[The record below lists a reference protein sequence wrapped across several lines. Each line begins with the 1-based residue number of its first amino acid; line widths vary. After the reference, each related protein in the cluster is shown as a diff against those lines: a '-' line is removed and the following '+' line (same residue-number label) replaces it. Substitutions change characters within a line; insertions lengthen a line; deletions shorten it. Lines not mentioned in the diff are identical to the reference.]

1 MKTPKSSNQPTI
13 SVLTPTWNRGIKMLN
28 RCMTCVNWQSFKDW
42 EHVIVSDGHDPS
54 LREYFNH
61 TLKDEPRRHFHELD
75 ENHNDYGASVRRLAM
90 PLLKGKYF
98 AFLDDDNIM
107 FPEFLEEMVG
117 ALEGTD
123 QDVGFAVCQILHMGP
138 LQAWV
143 GPPPQVLQGWPIVVG
158 GIDTL
163 QVVVKR
169 EAIEKVGW
177 VSEGGF
183 FSDGHTY
190 EALSKQ
196 YRHVRVEKVLG
207 VHI

>member
-1 MKTPKSSNQPTI
+1 MKNSNPTI
-13 SVLTPTWNRGIKMLN
+13 SVLTPTWNRGIKMLS
-28 RCMTCVNWQSFKDW
+28 RCMACVNWQIFQDW
-42 EHVIVSDGHDPS
+42 EHVIVSDGADPV
-54 LREYFNH
+54 LREYFA
-61 TLKDEPRRHFHELD
+61 LKSKDEPKRHFYEL
-75 ENHNDYGASVRRLAM
+75 ENNHGDYGASVRKLAM
-90 PLLKGKYF
+90 PLLKGKYI
-98 AFLDDDNIM
+98 AFLDDDNVI

-123 QDVGFAVCQILHMGP
+123 ADVGFAVCQILHMGP

-143 GPPPQVLQGWPIVVG
+143 GTPPQILTGWPIVVG

-169 EAIEKVGW
+169 EAMEKTGW
-177 VSEGGF
+177 ISEQGF
-183 FSDGHTY
+183 FSDGYTY

-196 YRHVRVEKVLG
+196 FRHIRVEKVLG

>member
-1 MKTPKSSNQPTI
+1 MSKNNPTV

-28 RCMTCVNWQSFKDW
+28 RCMTCVNWQTFSDW
-42 EHVIVSDGHDPS
+42 EHVIVSDGPDPV
-54 LREYFNH
+54 LREYFSV
-61 TLKDEPRRHFHELD
+61 TSKKEPKRTFHELE
-75 ENHNDYGASVRRLAM
+75 ENHADYGASVRKLAM
-90 PLLKGKYF
+90 PWLKGKYF

-117 ALEGTD
+117 ALEGTGPE
-123 QDVGFAVCQILHMGP
+123 VGFAVCQIVHLGP
-138 LQAWV
+138 LLAWV
-143 GPPPQVLQGWPIVVG
+143 GQPPQILSGWPIVVG

-177 VSEGGF
+177 VAEKGF
-183 FSDGHTY
+183 YSDGYTY
-190 EALSKQ
+190 EALSKEF
-196 YRHVRVEKVLG
+196 RHIRIEKVLG

>member
-1 MKTPKSSNQPTI
+1 MSKNNPTV

-28 RCMTCVNWQSFKDW
+28 RCMTCVNWQSFQDW
-42 EHVIVSDGHDPS
+42 EHVIVSDGPDPV
-54 LREYFNH
+54 LREYFA
-61 TLKDEPRRHFHELD
+61 TTSKKEPKRHFYELE
-75 ENHNDYGASVRRLAM
+75 ENNADYGASVRKLAM
-90 PLLKGKYF
+90 PWLKGKYF

-117 ALEGTD
+117 ALEGTGPE
-123 QDVGFAVCQILHMGP
+123 VGFAVCQIVHLGP

-143 GPPPQVLQGWPIVVG
+143 GQPPQILSGWPIVVG

-177 VSEGGF
+177 VAEKGF
-183 FSDGHTY
+183 YSDGYTY
-190 EALSKQ
+190 EALSKEF
-196 YRHVRVEKVLG
+196 RHIRVEKVLG